1 MARSAGVMIAILL
14 LACGCLARY
23 GAEKKFDLYVT
34 TGYGF
39 GVGGSYFEPSQTYNP
54 ALIKREDHYRNFG
67 WGIKLDGGADYMLM
81 DKLYV
86 QGGLCFNFGVPGI
99 TSVVDN
105 PPLYLGSK
113 TTVNYGWTTFG
124 IKALVKPTFQ
134 LFDLFNVYTGF
145 GLGLFFA
152 MSYADIKS
160 STPVGDYSAKSVDA
174 NNPAL
179 AFIGCLGA
187 EYPLNEN
194 IILYGELYCEQ
205 MSFTT
210 TSTTY
215 SNSTF
220 AGAHGGDY
228 DNRTVFYHEDEAGS
242 PQPPKTPGTNV
253 AIRAGVRFPIF

>member
-1 MARSAGVMIAILL
+1 MARSAGIMIAVLL

-39 GVGGSYFEPSQTYNP
+39 GVGGSYLDASQTYNG
-54 ALIKREDHYRNFG
+54 AGTLTLRDDHYRNFG
-67 WGIKLDGGADYMLM
+67 WGIKLDGGADYLLM
-81 DKLYV
+81 DKLFV

-99 TSVVDN
+99 SNVFDN
-105 PPLYLGSK
+105 PGVEK
-113 TTVNYGWTTFG
+113 TTVNYGWTTIG

-145 GLGLFFA
+145 GLGLYFA
-152 MSYADIKS
+152 MSWADITS
-160 STPVGDYSAKSVDA
+160 STPGGDFSSKAVDS

-179 AFIGCLGA
+179 AFIGSLGV
-187 EYPLNEN
+187 EYPLNEFC
-194 IILYGELYCEQ
+194 ILYGELYCEQ

-210 TSTTY
+210 TKTEYT
-215 SNSTF
+215 NSTF
-220 AGAHGGDY
+220 PGGSTYIDHIVY
-228 DNRTVFYHEDEAGS
+228 YQEDVTDRA
-242 PQPPKTPGTNV
+242 PPPKTPGTNI